1 MNCEEFRRGLETA
14 IENRVIPDFTEGREH
29 LKHCPRCR
37 ALSEDYH
44 IIERAVEEWAVVD
57 ESPDLSG
64 RVLAMLS
71 NDGDLPRP
79 PQSDASYSQFVPVL
93 VGLSAVAAL
102 FLIVYLTQGLDQHQ
116 ETITQSLPE
125 LEYQTDG
132 PPPLE
137 IEYDIEMERV
147 IGDTKAAYNSFVDNV
162 KEPFEP
168 LTDAVTGGIADSEGA
183 LPPERAPQDPVNPLP
198 KELVV
203 FNDELNTSLGF
214 LRKVFPSPSS
224 SP

>member
-14 IENRVIPDFTEGREH
+14 IENRVAPDFTEGREH
-29 LKHCPRCR
+29 IKHCPLCR
-37 ALSEDYH
+37 TLSEDYH
-44 IIERAVEEWAVVD
+44 IIERAFEEWAVVD

-79 PQSDASYSQFVPVL
+79 VQSDASYSRFAPVL

-116 ETITQSLPE
+116 AAITQSLPE
-125 LEYQTDG
+125 LEHQTGG

-137 IEYDIEMERV
+137 IEHDIEMERV
-147 IGDTKAAYNSFVDNV
+147 IGDTKAAYNSFIHNV

-168 LTDAVTGGIADSEGA
+168 FTDVAPEGIDDPEGS
-183 LPPERAPQDPVNPLP
+183 LSPERAPQDPVNPLP

-203 FNDELNTSLGF
+203 FNDELNMSLGF